1 MSPPSESKSE
11 TQINPTSNMAAFS
24 PESDLDLKFLRQI
37 DARTALRA
45 NENDIIQF
53 STWQSAQF
61 CAADIGKECGYGADD
76 VHLSLEPLMLSNP
89 TIRDLVIPKNCVLEG
104 ETSVAKSLNAP
115 NGNSSAGCKC
125 VGELIN
131 RIVELRR
138 ASTSQDG
145 DYSVVNNNE
154 VEWAK
159 LFMEFILGTAFCQ
172 GRTCQAHS
180 DDMIWYVHVS
190 KMNSSFY
197 LGHSQTSLVQVFRR
211 SSRNQPVPCDQMYN
225 WEETVCLNL
234 VLQQLDFFV
243 TCAVCTKTSP
253 QNLQIIRKNCQKVYP
268 SPSRR
273 RMDSKGSSEEITYP
287 KLYFAI
293 DGFEEVFQDIVVRDG
308 ECVCVELVARDR
320 QKTREAVVFL
330 GSIRYDILKQVY
342 DAKAS
347 STWHW
352 AQNLMKQGGRRQE
365 FVGMRGPHKKGYAEM
380 AVARVFNCGYETPVT
395 ENNMDFLELANM
407 GYSLN
412 HRRMSETNIVGPI
425 FSRPVPTS
433 DRQTSVGRRWQ
444 SEADTVNQYP
454 EVEGN
459 NIGDDI
465 DEGILTRLWSV
476 RGFGQAWHWLREKK
490 RAECTPLNAY
500 LTYVTLS
507 WSSILQVSIVS
518 DDSSPSFAQELDLQ
532 GVLH

>member
-1 MSPPSESKSE
+1 MS
-11 TQINPTSNMAAFS
+11 
-24 PESDLDLKFLRQI
+24 D
-37 DARTALRA
+37 
-45 NENDIIQF
+45 
-53 STWQSAQF
+53 
-61 CAADIGKECGYGADD
+61 
-76 VHLSLEPLMLSNP
+76 
-89 TIRDLVIPKNCVLEG
+89 
-104 ETSVAKSLNAP
+104 
-115 NGNSSAGCKC
+115 
-125 VGELIN
+125 
-131 RIVELRR
+131 
-138 ASTSQDG
+138 
-145 DYSVVNNNE
+145 
-154 VEWAK
+154 
-159 LFMEFILGTAFCQ
+159 
-172 GRTCQAHS
+172 
-180 DDMIWYVHVS
+180 
-190 KMNSSFY
+190 
-197 LGHSQTSLVQVFRR
+197 
-211 SSRNQPVPCDQMYN
+211 
-225 WEETVCLNL
+225 
-234 VLQQLDFFV
+234 
-243 TCAVCTKTSP
+243 P
-253 QNLQIIRKNCQKVYP
+253 Q
-268 SPSRR
+268 
-273 RMDSKGSSEEITYP
+273 
-287 KLYFAI
+287 
-293 DGFEEVFQDIVVRDG
+293 EVFQDIVVRDG

-425 FSRPVPTS
+425 FSRPVPAS

-507 WSSILQVSIVS
+507 WSSILQDLLS
-518 DDSSPSFAQELDLQ
+518 DRPKRPILTFEFDSPIEQ
-532 GVLH
+532 